1 MNRHRIFR
9 SILVIALF
17 LTMITFCFAHTDL
30 ETDNRNTFQMT
41 NLINMKSNAIPG
53 YCNADGVKFKA
64 SPDANG
70 TTLGLCYKNETLY
83 KQAPPAGTPSSWIYV
98 YRPKTGQYGYIVA
111 RYFSLNPGINSIL
124 R

>member
-9 SILVIALF
+9 SILA
-17 LTMITFCFAHTDL
+17 ITLSLIMTIFCFADADC
-30 ETDNRNTFQMT
+30 ETCNQIISYTAYPT
-41 NLINMKSNAIPG
+41 YLTSNVAIG

-83 KQAPPAGTPSSWIYV
+83 RQTTPAGTPSSWIYV